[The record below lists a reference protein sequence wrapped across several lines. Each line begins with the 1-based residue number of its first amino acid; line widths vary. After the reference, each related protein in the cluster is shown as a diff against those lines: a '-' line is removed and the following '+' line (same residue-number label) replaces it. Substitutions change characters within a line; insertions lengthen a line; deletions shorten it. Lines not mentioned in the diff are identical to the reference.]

1 MRFDTYLVGA
11 HVVRQLVNAA
21 TVAEVLHDGGDNILL
36 DLKSGQTVSIYL
48 IERPLPIYEL
58 KMILKE
64 NSESNIHTLF
74 ILWGAM
80 LLPDHGRW
88 FRPPD
93 WMAAML
99 SVYGDTLYAFEVYGH
114 DVFIF
119 PVTFEGRGKER
130 LVKYGKN
137 IAFEHLGGEVVSTT
151 NPHIAGQWHVAD
163 FSPRSAGAKT
173 NPNGESAQQN
183 GAGSEEVKRPLPT
196 AAAIKIYYEV
206 LKISHN
212 ADQET
217 VKKAYRKLALKYHPD
232 YNKSADATKKM
243 QQLNEAY
250 DGIMRRFEEATPPT
264 AKKPAAKK
272 G

>member
-48 IERPLPIYEL
+48 IERPLPVYEL

-64 NSESNIHTLF
+64 NSDSGIHTLF

-114 DVFIF
+114 DVFIY

-130 LVKYGKN
+130 LVKYDKN
-137 IAFEHLGGEVVSTT
+137 IAFENLSGEVITTT
-151 NPHIAGQWHVAD
+151 NVHIAGQWHIAD
-163 FSPRSAGAKT
+163 FAPRTAGAKT
-173 NPNGESAQQN
+173 NASSDSSQQN
-183 GAGSEEVKRPLPT
+183 GAGSGSAQQQRPVPT
-196 AAAIKIYYEV
+196 AASIQIYYEL
-206 LKISHN
+206 LKINHN

-232 YNKSADATKKM
+232 YNKSADAT
-243 QQLNEAY
+243 N
-250 DGIMRRFEEATPPT
+250 
-264 AKKPAAKK
+264 
-272 G
+272 